1 MGTGA
6 QAKFTTAGI
15 TPNERL
21 RYWNSVADEAFC
33 GTFVNADSQRF
44 EGEMWSWRVGDLGM
58 IRTRSINAMVGRRP
72 LDSADEHLIMHLQWR
87 GKGQHSQEGRKARL
101 EPGDFMVGSPH
112 RPYRFDLTPHEM
124 MVVEFP
130 RHELAERVPDLDAA
144 LAQRLSGT
152 SPAARVFN
160 DFLLSLWRQADSN
173 SADPDWAS
181 GINRVFYDLAAMA
194 IRDARR
200 APSESKVDAGL
211 RRRAL
216 AAIDGALADP
226 HLRTATIAAELG
238 TSVRTV
244 QNLFAEMGTTPSA
257 LILERRLERAAERLI
272 ADPAAT
278 ITEVASRTDST
289 TAPISRAV
297 SGTSSA
303 RRRGSGGWARPPTDR
318 HTERLRRCPILPAR
332 LCKRASNLTVSACA
346 NGRAECARQ

>member
-6 QAKFTTAGI
+6 VSKFATAGI

-21 RYWNSVADEAFC
+21 RYWNTIADEAFC
-33 GTFVNADSQRF
+33 GTFVNAENDSF
-44 EGEMWSWRVGDLGM
+44 VGEMWSWRVGDLGM

-87 GKGQHSQEGRKARL
+87 GQGRHIQESREARL
-101 EPGDFMVGSPH
+101 EPGDFVVGSPH

-152 SPAARVFN
+152 TPAARVFH
-160 DFLLSLWRQADSN
+160 DFLLSLWRQADS
-173 SADPDWAS
+173 STADPDWTS

-194 IRDARR
+194 ICDARR
-200 APSESKVDAGL
+200 RPGEGKAGAGL

-216 AAIDGALADP
+216 AAIEGGLADP

-278 ITEVASRTDST
+278 ITEVAFAHGFNDSAYFT
-289 TAPISRAV
+289 RCFRHKFGASPRQWRM
-297 SGTSSA
+297 G
-303 RRRGSGGWARPPTDR
+303 ARPD
-318 HTERLRRCPILPAR
+318 
-332 LCKRASNLTVSACA
+332 
-346 NGRAECARQ
+346 